1 MTTLRDQRKI
11 AGYYNDPATAFSRFK
26 RKQFLWNRRARRIA
40 EARSKGDAATELRIA
55 SEKPP
60 R

>member
-1 MTTLRDQRKI
+1 MAILGDQRKI

-26 RKQFLWNRRARRIA
+26 RKQFLWNRRARRIR
-40 EARSKGDAATELRIA
+40 EARSKGDITTELRIA
-55 SEKPP
+55 GEKPP